1 MNFTQVTDALSCTA
15 ALAGLSK
22 QDLARLSMSTG
33 KSLPKDAG
41 KFIAC
46 SGIPGAHYLLAT
58 MSGTLSSSSPG
69 VPFGLG
75 LCLPEACGDA
85 DVPAILNSPLALQL
99 IPDLSAFSLS
109 NFHVTDPV
117 AGLIQPGALCWVAV
131 ATLALLGAAI
141 AFSTLRMCRARVE
154 TSQLSGAPPRAPP
167 LLNQAFALVGRN
179 GTMTKLMEC
188 PPPKPTDCLNGL
200 RVLAMAWIILG
211 HTFLMPEGVSGYS
224 NSQDITMSAWNKAA
238 AERSPWLMLI
248 IQAEQS
254 VDTFFFLS
262 GFLLSHLM
270 LKELQSRGASPVL
283 AILLRYFRL
292 TPSLALVML
301 VYYGILPYLAS
312 GPFAVILQDSIFRRC
327 NGSWWS
333 ELTYTMNFIPFDSD
347 KVCMGWTWY
356 LGDDMIFFV
365 LGSVLVPLYHRRR
378 ILGWFLML
386 CVTGLSLGVTAWLI
400 AKYHLSAYIFD
411 SHYARYSYYA
421 YSKPYTRAPAYF
433 VGVSTAWVL
442 QTLEARG
449 VTRESCERSGKA
461 SLGASLAALMAFG
474 VLCLV
479 VFIPA
484 TDFGDQKNRWS
495 DFDSVLL
502 LDFGR
507 VGWAASWGIIT
518 ILCYYGYLP
527 WINGFLAHPAWTPL
541 VRMTY
546 GAYLL
551 HPLVIKLAAGTSVQ
565 YYTFSGM
572 ELCYRLIGNC
582 CMAYGLAVVLWCLIE
597 RPIMTLTTA
606 GLKNRSSSAKTESSS
621 SSPNLDARNQS
632 ASRGSL
638 ADQREDA

>member
-433 VGVSTAWVL
+433 VGVRLGRNCGALRPSGHVSTLLRAEWQAACRRLGQQLTKRAEKVFI
-442 QTLEARG
+442 TEAARTG
-449 VTRESCERSGKA
+449 PLIGKFALDPQSGSGDGAQHGQSIVQMFEAGEERWSA
-461 SLGASLAALMAFG
+461 LLGGWLVMAG
-474 VLCLV
+474 VLRYKHGKQKKLRQE
-479 VFIPA
+479 FSFMIPS
-484 TDFGDQKNRWS
+484 TFLSG
-495 DFDSVLL
+495 FP
-502 LDFGR
+502 
-507 VGWAASWGIIT
+507 WAEFFEAWKA
-518 ILCYYGYLP
+518 LP
-527 WINGFLAHPAWTPL
+527 
-541 VRMTY
+541 R
-546 GAYLL
+546 
-551 HPLVIKLAAGTSVQ
+551 
-565 YYTFSGM
+565 
-572 ELCYRLIGNC
+572 
-582 CMAYGLAVVLWCLIE
+582 
-597 RPIMTLTTA
+597 
-606 GLKNRSSSAKTESSS
+606 
-621 SSPNLDARNQS
+621 
-632 ASRGSL
+632 
-638 ADQREDA
+638 